1 MNVDNKIIEV
11 FELNE
16 LSDSAKEENLVYL
29 SNALFKN
36 ISINIAE
43 ILSDDDLREFN
54 KLLDENEDKA
64 LEFLDTK
71 IPDTESLINEEITN
85 MKKLKDELFTK

>member
-16 LSDSAKEENLVYL
+16 LSDSAKEENLAYL

-71 IPDTESLINEEITN
+71 IPDTESLINEEITY

>member
-16 LSDSAKEENLVYL
+16 LSDSAKEENLAYL